1 MTALTS
7 ATVTRSVAKSA
18 RLSPQKRARVPQSMA
33 VRAPS
38 SPKTGA
44 GVPRSTATSA
54 AEQRLQQFLTCL
66 KVQRN
71 ASKHTVSAYEK
82 DLRKFCNY
90 AGKGL
95 NWRRVDHQMIRGFLS
110 ELLGNGLSKASTA
123 RALAS
128 LRSFYKWM
136 GREGLVEANP
146 AALVSTP
153 KLPKKLPRVPT
164 MEEVNGLLDANLP
177 ENAAFPA
184 RDRVIFELL
193 YGCGL
198 RNSELVGIQL
208 DDIGWSNEVIRVR
221 GKGKKERLVPLGDAA
236 AAAIREYLPERQ
248 RIIDAKRRSCAALLI
263 NLRAGSLTTRSVG
276 RIVKAIA
283 VARGLS
289 PDVHPHTLRHA
300 FGTHMLEEGADLRAI
315 QELLGHERLST
326 TQRYTQ
332 LTSNHITRVYD
343 ATHPRAK

>member
-1 MTALTS
+1 LS
-7 ATVTRSVAKSA
+7 LKSA
-18 RLSPQKRARVPQSMA
+18 RK
-33 VRAPS
+33 
-38 SPKTGA
+38 GA
-44 GVPRSTATSA
+44 ISA
-54 AEQRLQQFLTCL
+54 AETRVREFLTCL
-66 KVQRN
+66 KTQRN
-71 ASKHTVSAYEK
+71 ASKHTVLAYQK
-82 DLRKFCNY
+82 DLNKFLEY
-90 AGKGL
+90 AGKSL
-95 NWRRVDHQMIRGFLS
+95 DWRKIDHQNVRGYLA
-110 ELLGNGLSKASTA
+110 ELMGNGLSKPSAA

-136 GREGLVEANP
+136 GREGHVQANP
-146 AALVSTP
+146 ASLVSTP

-164 MEEVNGLLDANLP
+164 MEELNGLLDAKLP
-177 ENAAFPA
+177 ENAAFEA
-184 RDRVIFELL
+184 RERVIFELL

-198 RNSELVGIQL
+198 RNSELVGLGL
-208 DDIGWSNEVIRVR
+208 DDIGWSNDLIRVR

-236 AAAIREYLPERQ
+236 AGAIRDYLPERQ
-248 RIIDAKRRSCAALLI
+248 RVLDTRRRSSSALLI
-263 NLRAGSLTTRSVG
+263 NLRGGSLTTRSVG

-332 LTSNHITRVYD
+332 LTSAHITRVYD
-343 ATHPRAK
+343 ATHPKAR